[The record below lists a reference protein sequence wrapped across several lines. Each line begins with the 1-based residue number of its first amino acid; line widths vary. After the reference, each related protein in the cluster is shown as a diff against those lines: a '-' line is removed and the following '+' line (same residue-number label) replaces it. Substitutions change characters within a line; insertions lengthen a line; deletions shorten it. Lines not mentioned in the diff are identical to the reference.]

1 MYSKGLA
8 GVPGPRFSWS
18 MTDADLGTRYVTS
31 LIFYEKL
38 SDQESSKCKTVVK
51 FCLIAFSKYLP
62 MEQGNIRSFFGRRV
76 QVNAR
81 QHLFVPKILNVV
93 SKHCFYRG
101 FQEFL
106 TQLFRVS
113 LSESNIPTKIM

>member
-1 MYSKGLA
+1 
-8 GVPGPRFSWS
+8 
-18 MTDADLGTRYVTS
+18 
-31 LIFYEKL
+31 
-38 SDQESSKCKTVVK
+38 
-51 FCLIAFSKYLP
+51 
-62 MEQGNIRSFFGRRV
+62 MEQGGILEASSAEEYK
-76 QVNAR
+76 VNAR

-113 LSESNIPTKIM
+113 LSESNIPIEDYVVHFFNCVPVPKFRNPGGIRLTYDGTRRNQTVAIFQTDSLNEYGITDFDCKVLFKCLSY

>member
-1 MYSKGLA
+1 MLNSLFKVFAKREQEGI
-8 GVPGPRFSWS
+8 
-18 MTDADLGTRYVTS
+18 LGA
-31 LIFYEKL
+31 
-38 SDQESSKCKTVVK
+38 SSAEEYK
-51 FCLIAFSKYLP
+51 
-62 MEQGNIRSFFGRRV
+62 
-76 QVNAR
+76 VNVR

-113 LSESNIPTKIM
+113 LSESNIPIEDYVVHFFNCVPVPKFRNPGGIRLTYDGAQTKSNCCHISN